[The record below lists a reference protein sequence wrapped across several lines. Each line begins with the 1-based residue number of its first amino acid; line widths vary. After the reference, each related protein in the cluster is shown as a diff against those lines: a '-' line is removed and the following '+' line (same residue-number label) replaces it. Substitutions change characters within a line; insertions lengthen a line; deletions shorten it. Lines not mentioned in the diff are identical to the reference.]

1 MDMTTTTISIDRR
14 FAGPP
19 FAANGGYFAGML
31 AEHLGTRHASVDLMA
46 PVPLERPIEVEHR
59 DGMGTAWHQGT
70 QVARVVEA
78 CPVVPPVAPTDFVTA
93 SVASGDV
100 DPADHPFPGCFVCGP
115 DRAAHDGMHLLP
127 GRTPSGGYAVPWV
140 PEPWQADPTGTV
152 SLRMVTA
159 ALDCP
164 SGFAVWQPEGP
175 ALLAGMTFQVDRL
188 PNVGEHLVV
197 TAQRLSTEGR
207 KLHATSVIHDPEGH
221 RVAMARALWV
231 ELASGQLETL
241 METAA

>member
-1 MDMTTTTISIDRR
+1 MRTTTFSIDQR

-46 PVPLERPIEVEHR
+46 PAPLNRPIEFEHAE
-59 DGMGTAWHQGT
+59 GMGAAWHDGR
-70 QVARVVEA
+70 QVARVVDA
-78 CPVVPPVAPTDFVTA
+78 CPIVPATDPVDFVTA
-93 SVASGDV
+93 SMASGDV
-100 DPADHPFPGCFVCGP
+100 DPAGHPFPACFVCGP
-115 DRAAHDGMHLLP
+115 ERAPHDGMHLLP
-127 GRTPSGGYAVPWV
+127 GPTAEGQYAVPWV
-140 PEPWQADPTGTV
+140 PAEWQADPTGTV

-164 SGFAVWQPEGP
+164 SGFAVLQPEAD
-175 ALLAGMTFQVDRL
+175 ALLVALTFQVDRL
-188 PNVGEHLVV
+188 PRVGEHLVV

-207 KLHATSVIHDPEGH
+207 KAHATSVIHDPEGR
-221 RVAMARALWV
+221 RVAMARALW
-231 ELASGQLETL
+231 LQLTSGQLEML